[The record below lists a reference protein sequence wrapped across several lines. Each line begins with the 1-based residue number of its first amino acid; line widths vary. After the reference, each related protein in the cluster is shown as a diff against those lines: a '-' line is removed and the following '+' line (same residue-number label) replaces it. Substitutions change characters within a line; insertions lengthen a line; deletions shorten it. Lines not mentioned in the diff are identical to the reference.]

1 MIDNL
6 LANGRIYLL
15 VIVFFTSCFLGIVTG
30 VSLPTLAVRSI
41 IITIIVAFFSQL
53 FIKYIA
59 SVMKPVSTSE
69 EPDQNYN
76 SVHSKED

>member
-15 VIVFFTSCFLGIVTG
+15 VIVFFTSCFLGIITG